1 MKKASIHR
9 PEVLEGAPLRYAPQN
24 ELGVVFLFSHLAKK
38 LGIKSIDEIRPQFPD
53 CIAHKKVG
61 GRERKIR
68 IEFEFKS
75 KNFKTQ
81 RHPIKGCDMIVCWEH
96 NWPDSPKN
104 IEIVELRKFF
114 DLGFN
119 VWIQPVS
126 GKFGESLSKLNYYD
140 SWSVP
145 SLANKGDLL
154 LYYHTSPDKCIK
166 DIFKLGSR
174 VGKGPAGWKK
184 GKDYFGS
191 IRRVC
196 SLKSPVFFED
206 LKQHKILKT
215 SYFVRSGMQGRP
227 RATEYWPYIYEM
239 IIKRNPSLKKIL
251 SKCSPDRI

>member
-1 MKKASIHR
+1 
-9 PEVLEGAPLRYAPQN
+9 
-24 ELGVVFLFSHLAKK
+24 
-38 LGIKSIDEIRPQFPD
+38 
-53 CIAHKKVG
+53 
-61 GRERKIR
+61 
-68 IEFEFKS
+68 
-75 KNFKTQ
+75 
-81 RHPIKGCDMIVCWEH
+81 MIVCWEH
-96 NWPDSPKN
+96 NWPDVPKH
-104 IEIVELRKFF
+104 IEIIELRKYF

-126 GKFGESLSKLNYYD
+126 GEYGTILSELNFSD

-154 LYYHTSPDKCIK
+154 LYYHTTPNKCIK
-166 DIFKLGSR
+166 DIFRLLSR
-174 VGKGPAGWKK
+174 VKKEPARWKK

-196 SLKSPVFFED
+196 ALKSPVFFED

-239 IIKRNPSLKKIL
+239 IIKRNPSIKKAL
-251 SKCSPDRI
+251 SKYSPDKI

>member
-1 MKKASIHR
+1 MKKSSIHR
-9 PEVLEGAPLRYAPQN
+9 PDTLEGAPLKYAPQN

-38 LGIKSIDEIRPQFPD
+38 MGIKSIDEIRPQFPD
-53 CIAHKKVG
+53 CIAYKKVG
-61 GRERKIR
+61 GREKKIR

-126 GKFGESLSKLNYYD
+126 QPYSERLSGINSNYEWTV
-140 SWSVP
+140 S
-145 SLANKGDLL
+145 SLAHKGDLIL
-154 LYYHTSPDKCIK
+154 FYHTNPESYIK
-166 DIFKLGSR
+166 DVFKLTGD
-174 VGKGPAGWKK
+174 VQKTKDKWKYS
-184 GKDYFGS
+184 GA

-196 SLKSPVFFED
+196 SLKDPLHFRD
-206 LKQHKILKT
+206 LKTNKFLKT
-215 SYFVRSGMQGRP
+215 ASFVRGQMQGRP
-227 RATEYWPYIYEM
+227 KATEHWPYIYEL
-239 IIKRNPSLKKIL
+239 IVKRNPSLKKML
-251 SKCSPDRI
+251 SKYSPDRI